1 MPRSSTLMEERAY
14 AIVKEHGAM
23 NTREILDRLN
33 DYTNMNKSKS
43 QKGYSMHQLSQKLRV
58 SPFFICLGEDRMP
71 VGMGD
76 TAKTT
81 GVLKYDVIPVKVI
94 VHEKLAIVK
103 EGGHLVTPVSKM
115 PRFFKKEWVRQG
127 GVL

>member
-14 AIVKEHGAM
+14 AIVKENGAM

-33 DYTNMNKSKS
+33 DYTNRNKSKS
-43 QKGYSMHQLSQKLRV
+43 QKGYSMNQLAQKLRV

-71 VGMGD
+71 VGLGD

-81 GVLKYDVIPVKVI
+81 SVLKYDVIPVKVI
-94 VHEKLAIVK
+94 VHEKLAIVE

>member
-1 MPRSSTLMEERAY
+1 MPRSSTLLEERAY
-14 AIVKEHGAM
+14 AVVEEHGAM
-23 NTREILDRLN
+23 NTREILDKVN
-33 DYTNMNKSKS
+33 NYTNYNGSAS

-71 VGMGD
+71 VGIGD

-81 GVLKYDVIPVKVI
+81 GVLKYDIIPVKVI
-94 VHEKLAIVK
+94 VHEKLAIVE
-103 EGGHLVTPVSKM
+103 EGGHLVTPVKKM

>member
-14 AIVKEHGAM
+14 AIVEEHGAM

>member
-1 MPRSSTLMEERAY
+1 
-14 AIVKEHGAM
+14 M
-23 NTREILDRLN
+23 N
-33 DYTNMNKSKS
+33 
-43 QKGYSMHQLSQKLRV
+43 QLAQKLRV
-58 SPFFICLGEDRMP
+58 SPFFICMGEDRMP

-127 GVL
+127 GVI